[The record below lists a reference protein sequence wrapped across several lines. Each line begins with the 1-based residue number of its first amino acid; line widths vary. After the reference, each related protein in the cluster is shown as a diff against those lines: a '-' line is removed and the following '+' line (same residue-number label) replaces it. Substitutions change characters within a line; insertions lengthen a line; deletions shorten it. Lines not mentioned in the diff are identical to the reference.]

1 MADWQ
6 RLAVVLLEALG
17 DHVAESG
24 HPAWVYVA
32 PEPGSQDEET
42 FVLGLSEDPAALLGR
57 TAPPEWQ
64 AVGVV
69 ATGRIRT
76 LVDGPA
82 RTCAPRRTG
91 ATLRMSCLVTRQD
104 GVYCKAVTSNGR
116 TIEQPPESGAMLDAL
131 KHCLGL
137 PAKGS
142 PMTPATHSGLGA
154 PGKGCH

>member
-64 AVGVV
+64 AIGVV
-69 ATGRIRT
+69 ATGSVIV
-76 LVDGPA
+76 LVDGPPGA
-82 RTCAPRRTG
+82 RAPRRSG

-104 GVYCKAVTSNGR
+104 GVYCKAVTSDGH

-131 KHCLGL
+131 KRCLGL
-137 PAKGS
+137 PAQGS
-142 PMTPATHSGLGA
+142 PMTSATHSGLGA
-154 PGKGCH
+154 PGQGRR

>member
-1 MADWQ
+1 MRDWQ

-17 DHVAESG
+17 DRVAESG

-32 PEPGSQDEET
+32 PEPGSEDEET
-42 FVLGLSEDPAALLGR
+42 FALGLSEDPAALFSR

-69 ATGRIRT
+69 ATGRVDV
-76 LVDGPA
+76 LVDGPGG
-82 RTCAPRRTG
+82 TCAPRRTG

-104 GVYCKAVTSNGR
+104 GVYCKAVTSTGR

-131 KHCLGL
+131 ERCLGL
-137 PAKGS
+137 PTNGS
-142 PMTPATHSGLGA
+142 PRTPAAHSGLA
-154 PGKGCH
+154 TRDKGRH